1 METLKEEIIN
11 KKEYKINENFVNE
24 LNSCLQEGIKINE
37 PMKKYTT
44 FRIGGNAKYFCKV
57 KNRFELIEVLKI
69 AKKYDVQIYIIGYG
83 SNILVSD
90 NGLDGLVIK
99 IELNEITITSKE
111 IENNN
116 DTENS
121 IEKNNEKKYKYYLK
135 ADSGCSLKEV
145 IKKASENSLGSL
157 ASMFGIPGTV
167 GGAIYMNAGAFEL
180 EIKDVVVK
188 TEYINPNTL
197 EIGILEGEAQEFSY
211 RNSKVKQD
219 NLIVL
224 SATFELDKVNKD
236 EELAKMDYIINR
248 REFYQP
254 LEYPS
259 AGSTFKRGKDFIV
272 SLLIDECN
280 LKGTKVNDAE
290 VSTKHAGF
298 LINKGSASAKDV
310 LELVEIVKKEVK
322 KQKGK
327 DIELEVITLGDINK

>member
-1 METLKEEIIN
+1 METLKEEIVN
-11 KKEYKINENFVNE
+11 EKEYKINENFVNE
-24 LNSCLQEGIKINE
+24 LNSCLQESIKINE
-37 PMKKYTT
+37 PMRKYTT

-99 IELNEITITSKE
+99 MELNEITITSKE
-111 IENNN
+111 IE
-116 DTENS
+116 T
-121 IEKNNEKKYKYYLK
+121 NNEKKYKYYLK

-188 TEYINPNTL
+188 TEYINPITL

-298 LINKGSASAKDV
+298 LINKGSASAKEV